1 MELKQKRI
9 WDRRHFKLLDDGVWF
24 RYKSP
29 TEDAELKVKYEDLGL
44 DLVYIR
50 KKSASLVFS
59 VLTFVLIIAGKL
71 LLDDA
76 NLEKTSD
83 FILVITFCL
92 ILSLIL
98 FLSWSDARKPL
109 VGIDGGEKSLALL
122 RNSPDEET
130 VDRFIYELHER
141 IKDKIIKLRVRPND
155 NEFSFDYKKR
165 MLDMLLEE
173 NIIDEKKFQIVLQQ
187 IRKNNSNI
195 GFNRVID
202 DTE

>member
-9 WDRRHFKLLDDGVWF
+9 WDKRHFKLLDDGVWF

-44 DLVYIR
+44 DLVYVR

-59 VLTFVLIIAGKL
+59 VLTFVLVIAGKFL
-71 LLDDA
+71 LEDA
-76 NLEKTSD
+76 NLEKISD
-83 FILVITFCL
+83 LIFVIIFWLIIFLV
-92 ILSLIL
+92 L

-109 VGIDGGEKSLALL
+109 VGINGGEKSFSLL

-130 VDRFIYELHER
+130 VDRFINELHER

-155 NEFSFDYKKR
+155 NEYGFDYKKR

-187 IRKNNSNI
+187 IKTSKSNI
-195 GFNRVID
+195 GFNREID